1 MTQEE
6 GRATR
11 EDERAPRHRKTWK
24 TDQQRS
30 HTTPP
35 DGPPEQQAAR
45 LEDLPSVLDTGELC
59 RVLRTTSRRVRG
71 LVHSGQLRRLAY
83 EPHRIK
89 VARSEVRRF
98 LREQTAR
105 EGAA

>member
-1 MTQEE
+1 ML
-6 GRATR
+6 G
-11 EDERAPRHRKTWK
+11 
-24 TDQQRS
+24 
-30 HTTPP
+30 
-35 DGPPEQQAAR
+35 
-45 LEDLPSVLDTGELC
+45 TGELC
-59 RVLRTTSRRVRG
+59 RVLRMTSRRVRG

-98 LREQTAR
+98 LREQTIQ